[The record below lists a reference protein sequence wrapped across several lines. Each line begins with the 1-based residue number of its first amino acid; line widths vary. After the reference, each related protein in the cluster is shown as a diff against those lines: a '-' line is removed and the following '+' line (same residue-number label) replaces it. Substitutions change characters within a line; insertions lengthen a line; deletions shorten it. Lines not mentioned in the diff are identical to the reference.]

1 MRFRRSQPP
10 LETEPARRT
19 DRIMGTWVS
28 QQVHGL
34 GGERACTLARDEIRR
49 LEQLWSV
56 FAPESEISALANA
69 AGERRLCIED
79 DTLEILAVAK
89 QLYAQTEGALN
100 VTAGPWMQLWRL
112 AAERGCPPSAADL
125 AEVRELVDMDGL
137 LLGPGRSAQLARA
150 GQSLDLGA
158 VGKGFAADRCID
170 LYQQRGARH
179 AWVDLGGN
187 VAVLGT
193 RPDGQPW
200 RIGIQAPGRPRGDCF
215 GYIEA
220 SDCSVVTS
228 GSYERWFDVGGRRYS
243 HVIDPTTGLPVSTEV
258 RSATVV
264 ANSSVFADGLATAC
278 LVLGTARSLELAEE
292 LRAEVLLL
300 DDAGVHLTPGL
311 ESAFHPA

>member
-1 MRFRRSQPP
+1 
-10 LETEPARRT
+10 L
-19 DRIMGTWVS
+19 

-34 GGERACTLARDEIRR
+34 GGEQSCILARDEVRR

-56 FAPESEISALANA
+56 SLPESEVSALADA
-69 AGERRLCIED
+69 AGERRIAVDED
-79 DTLEILAVAK
+79 TFEILAVAK
-89 QLYAQTEGALN
+89 QLYAETEGVLN
-100 VTAGPWMQLWRL
+100 VMAGPLMELWRT
-112 AAERGCPPSAADL
+112 AAERGSPPSAAEL
-125 AEVRELVDMDGL
+125 ARVRELVDIDGL
-137 LLGPGRSAQLARA
+137 SLGPGRSAQLSRA

-158 VGKGFAADRCID
+158 VGKGFAADRCIE
-170 LYQQRGARH
+170 LYQQRGARY

-187 VAVLGT
+187 VSLLGT
-193 RPDGQPW
+193 RPDGRPW

-243 HVIDPTTGLPVSTEV
+243 HVIDPMTGLPVATEL

-264 ANSSVFADGLATAC
+264 ASSSVFADGLATAC
-278 LVLGTARSLELAEE
+278 LVLGTARSLELAQA